1 MQPMPGTVPG
11 FVEERPDDEAREAP
25 TVGSEQA
32 TELVAAQRP
41 MNRPA
46 DVWSVMLAERNEP
59 HFHPVCKYPSVV
71 LTDQFSIATSHG
83 AVGGFCTGGLPCPT
97 SRNMV
102 YFEVEILEVDGRWQ
116 SGLGI
121 GFMCDSPDSVAASF
135 GAAAKFPRTAKAVPR
150 NYLLGYDGT
159 LAVVDRQTKY
169 VHPREYI
176 GPPWSPKSLKVGD
189 RLGVC
194 AHKTGLSLWVNGQC
208 RVCFQQ
214 DYIKTNQPLYAILE
228 LDGRTKS
235 VRMIPKPTY
244 PDIDGLR
251 TILAEKK

>member
-1 MQPMPGTVPG
+1 MAM
-11 FVEERPDDEAREAP
+11 EAP
-25 TVGSEQA
+25 AVGGDGAPAPETTA
-32 TELVAAQRP
+32 VVARP

-71 LTDQFSIATSHG
+71 LTDQFAIATSHG

-159 LAVVDRQTKY
+159 LAVVDRTTKY

-176 GPPWSPKSLKVGD
+176 GPPWTPKSLKVGD
-189 RLGVC
+189 RVGVC
-194 AHKTGLSLWVNGQC
+194 AHKTGFSLWVNGQA
-208 RVCFQQ
+208 RLCFQQ
-214 DYIKTNQPLYAILE
+214 DHIKTNQPLYALLE

-235 VRMIPKPTY
+235 VRMIAKPTY

-251 TILAEKK
+251 TILADKK